1 MKKVLFSF
9 TAMLILVS
17 LSLSACNI
25 LGGGDEETDELAQ
38 TLIAIA
44 FTQTALAEIPELP
57 TETPVPTET
66 EPPPIIE
73 EVEVPEVTI
82 APTEITHL
90 VRPGNPGWI
99 NKYFYDTD
107 SSRNADR
114 GAVTGGDDYTA
125 NLYERPFTEGDMVY
139 RPDIDI
145 IKTEMSEDATFY
157 YVTIY
162 LYGFHPEGGLQAAYG
177 IEIDEDRDGRGDLL
191 VIVDR
196 PSSAD
201 WDITGVS
208 VWKDS
213 NNDVGGTR
221 ILRPDTGYT
230 GNSYDQ
236 EIFSINV
243 LDDPDTAWA
252 RVSTGSPASVTLAFK
267 KSLLSRDTFVWGV
280 WAADALLDPTLFD
293 HHDHFTQEEAGS
305 PYSSHSTYPL
315 RALNLIDNT
324 CRETYKFEATTP
336 IPGLCYVPAP
346 PTPTLTPTYTA
357 TPEPEYGNITGV
369 AFDDMNNNGQRDA
382 GEPTTIYDV
391 TITLR
396 TNSCTGS
403 IMDTTT
409 SKTFNFAPLTPGSYC
424 VSINVAGPMTTPN
437 QYLVTLAANE
447 TKFLEFGFEVPN

>member
-1 MKKVLFSF
+1 MKKFLFL
-9 TAMLILVS
+9 M
-17 LSLSACNI
+17 LSLLIVIILSFSACNSI
-25 LGGGDEETDELAQ
+25 AGSEDEMDELAQ
-38 TLIAIA
+38 TMVAIA

-57 TETPVPTET
+57 VETPQPTET
-66 EPPPIIE
+66 EPPPIVEDVEPPE
-73 EVEVPEVTI
+73 ETI

-90 VRPGNPGWI
+90 VTPANPGWI

-107 SSRNADR
+107 SSRNANA
-114 GAVTGGDDYTA
+114 GSVTGGDDYTA
-125 NLYERPFTEGDMVY
+125 NLYERPFTETDMVY

-145 IKTEMSEDATFY
+145 IKAEMSEDATFY

-162 LYGFHPEGGLQAAYG
+162 LQNFHPEGDLRAAYG

-196 PSSAD
+196 PTSAA

-213 NNDVGGTR
+213 NNDVGGSR

-236 EIFSINV
+236 EVFSINV

-252 RVSTGSPASVTLAFK
+252 RISTSSPASVTLAFK
-267 KSLLSRDTFVWGV
+267 KTLLSRDTFVWGV

-305 PYSSHSTYPL
+305 PYASHSTYPL

-324 CRETYKFEATTP
+324 CRETYKFEATQKS
-336 IPGLCYVPAP
+336 PA
-346 PTPTLTPTYTA
+346 YA
-357 TPEPEYGNITGV
+357 TSLYHRHQHPHKLQHLLP
-369 AFDDMNNNGQRDA
+369 R
-382 GEPTTIYDV
+382 
-391 TITLR
+391 LR
-396 TNSCTGS
+396 W
-403 IMDTTT
+403 
-409 SKTFNFAPLTPGSYC
+409 K
-424 VSINVAGPMTTPN
+424 
-437 QYLVTLAANE
+437 LAISLA
-447 TKFLEFGFEVPN
+447 